1 MSGQIGSSRGRLSLY
16 WCLILVVALG
26 AFSLRAPRLRMR
38 PMHTDEA
45 VHADKYRILIETGVY
60 EYDPHEYHGPTL
72 NYATLIAARLQGART
87 YAEITETTLR
97 IVPVVFGTF
106 LVLLIAG
113 LTRGLGSAAVIA
125 AILAAL
131 SPAMVYYSRYYIQE
145 MLLACF
151 TLGLLVC
158 GYRYA
163 RTRSLPWVLA
173 AGAFAGL
180 MHATKETAIIAFGA
194 MGLALGVT
202 VLLQSGQR
210 RRMLAGVNWLHILFG
225 IAAAVVVSALMYSV
239 FLRRPEG
246 ILDSY
251 RTYGIYF
258 SRAGGEN
265 TAHVHPWHY
274 YLQMLLY
281 ARYFNGP
288 IWTEAW
294 IVVLA
299 VVGLIGAVRGSRD
312 GSLDPTFVRFLA
324 VYTIAM
330 IVVYSAIPYKTPWC
344 VLSFLTGLILLA
356 GVGATSLWAWA
367 KHPVLRGVVA
377 AFVLAAAGHLAFLAY
392 RASFMHCADSR
403 NPYVYAHPT
412 EEILT
417 AVDTVRDY
425 AATIGV
431 GHSFERRLQVAIP
444 GNDYWPLPWYF
455 RDLPYVGYTS
465 EVPRDVGPLILLSD
479 ALEGALARVFFEE
492 TPVEQRRMYLF
503 LFPKPHYLWARPGVK
518 LIGFVRNDLW
528 EEHAARHSDAMA
540 LIEEAHERKASTTPD
555 AVRP

>member
-1 MSGQIGSSRGRLSLY
+1 
-16 WCLILVVALG
+16 
-26 AFSLRAPRLRMR
+26 
-38 PMHTDEA
+38 MHTDEA
-45 VHADKYRILIETGVY
+45 VHADKYRILIETGLY

-72 NYATLIAARLQGART
+72 NYATRIAARLQGAGT
-87 YAEITETTLR
+87 YTETTETTLR
-97 IVPVVFGTF
+97 IVPVVFGAL

-113 LTRGLGSAAVIA
+113 FSRGLGFAAVIA
-125 AILAAL
+125 AVLAAL

-151 TLGLLVC
+151 TLGLLVF
-158 GYRYA
+158 GYRYLQ
-163 RTRSLPWVLA
+163 TRSLLWIVVS
-173 AGAFAGL
+173 GAFAGL

-202 VLLQSGQR
+202 ILLPSGQR
-210 RRMLAGVNWLHILFG
+210 RRALAGVNGLHILLG
-225 IAAAVVVSALMYSV
+225 IATAAVVSALMYSV

-265 TAHVHPWHY
+265 TSHVHPWHY

-294 IVVLA
+294 IVLLA
-299 VVGLIGAVRGSRD
+299 LVGLITAIRGPRV
-312 GSLDPTFVRFLA
+312 GSVDSKLVRFLA

-356 GVGATSLWAWA
+356 GVGAASLWAWA
-367 KHPVLRGVVA
+367 KNPVLRGVIAV
-377 AFVLAAAGHLAFLAY
+377 FVLAAAGHLAFLAH

-412 EEILT
+412 EEILV

-425 AATIGV
+425 AATMGV
-431 GHSFERRLQVAIP
+431 GRSFERRLQVAVP
-444 GNDYWPLPWYF
+444 GQDYWPLPWYF

-465 EVPRDVGPLILLSD
+465 EVPNEVGPMILLSD
-479 ALEGALARVFFEE
+479 TLEGALGRVFFEE
-492 TPVEQRRMYLF
+492 TPVEQRRMYLY
-503 LFPKPHYLWARPGVK
+503 LFPKPHYIWARPGVK
-518 LIGFVRNDLW
+518 LVGFVRKDLW
-528 EEHAARHSDAMA
+528 DEHAARQSDTMA
-540 LIEEAHERKASTTPD
+540 LIEAAHDKQTPATGD

>member
-1 MSGQIGSSRGRLSLY
+1 MSGQIESSRGRLSLY

-26 AFSLRAPRLRMR
+26 AFGLRAPRLRMR

-72 NYATLIAARLQGART
+72 NYATLIAARLQDART
-87 YAEITETTLR
+87 YTEITETTLR

-106 LVLLIAG
+106 LVLLIAV

-163 RTRSLPWVLA
+163 RTRSLLWILV

-202 VLLQSGQR
+202 ILLQSGQR

-225 IAAAVVVSALMYSV
+225 IAAAIVVSALMYSV

-299 VVGLIGAVRGSRD
+299 VVGLIVAIRGPRV
-312 GSLDPTFVRFLA
+312 GSVDPKLVRFLA
-324 VYTIAM
+324 IYTIAM

-356 GVGATSLWAWA
+356 GVGAASLWAWA
-367 KHPVLRGVVA
+367 KHPLLRRVVA
-377 AFVLAAAGHLAFLAY
+377 AFVLAAAGHLAFLAH
-392 RASFMHCADSR
+392 RASFVHYADSR

-412 EEILT
+412 DEILT
-417 AVDTVRDY
+417 AVDMVRDY
-425 AATIGV
+425 AATMGV
-431 GHSFERRLQVAIP
+431 GRSFERRLQVAIP

-503 LFPKPHYLWARPGVK
+503 LFPKPHYLWARPGMRLV
-518 LIGFVRNDLW
+518 GFVRNDLW